1 MGYEVSITL
10 ALVGAA
16 FISYLIADSFKTED
30 QKWYHLMFRVIFY
43 MFSIGFVMF
52 SIGAQQQFIQETG
65 IVNQYLN
72 ETVTGS
78 LSLAKNMQFTFFAL
92 VFIVFITTFL
102 YNILTNI
109 RRKKDPYAN
118 N

>member
-16 FISYLIADSFKTED
+16 FISYLIADSFKSED
-30 QKWYHLMFRVIFY
+30 QRWYHLMFRAIFY

-65 IVNQYLN
+65 IINPYLN

-78 LSLAKNMQFTFFAL
+78 LSLVKNMQFTFFVL
-92 VFIVFITTFL
+92 VFIVFITIL
-102 YNILTNI
+102 IHNVLTNI
-109 RRKKDPYAN
+109 RRKKDPYN
-118 N
+118 E